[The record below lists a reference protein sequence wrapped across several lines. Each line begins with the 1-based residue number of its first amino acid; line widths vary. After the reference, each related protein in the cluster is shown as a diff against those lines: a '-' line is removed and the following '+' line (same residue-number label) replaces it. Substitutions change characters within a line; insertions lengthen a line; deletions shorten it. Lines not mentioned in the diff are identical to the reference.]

1 MQKTHRQ
8 QLFIVNNRNKAKE
21 LTMARMATT
30 SYNIK
35 VDKKMKI
42 ERLAIEASQKVGRTV
57 KWTEIMEVLV
67 DEFGKD
73 AQAMIIHREQQQKQG
88 L

>member
-1 MQKTHRQ
+1 MKR
-8 QLFIVNNRNKAKE
+8 I
-21 LTMARMATT
+21 ATT

-42 ERLAIEASQKVGRTV
+42 ERLAIEASQKIGRTV
-57 KWTEIMEVLV
+57 KWTEVMEVLV

-73 AQAMIIHREQQQKQG
+73 AQAMIIHREQEKAQ
-88 L
+88 

>member
-1 MQKTHRQ
+1 MT
-8 QLFIVNNRNKAKE
+8 
-21 LTMARMATT
+21 RMGTT

-42 ERLAIEASQKVGRTV
+42 ERLAIEASQKIGRTV
-57 KWTEIMEVLV
+57 KWTEVMEVLV

-73 AQAMIIHREQQQKQG
+73 AQAMIIHREQEKAQ
-88 L
+88 

>member
-1 MQKTHRQ
+1 MT
-8 QLFIVNNRNKAKE
+8 
-21 LTMARMATT
+21 RMGTT

-42 ERLAIEASQKVGRTV
+42 ERLAIEASQKIGRTV
-57 KWTEIMEVLV
+57 KWTEVMEVLV

-73 AQAMIIHREQQQKQG
+73 AQAMIIHREQGKA
-88 L
+88 

>member
-1 MQKTHRQ
+1 MT
-8 QLFIVNNRNKAKE
+8 
-21 LTMARMATT
+21 RMGTT

-42 ERLAIEASQKVGRTV
+42 ERLAIEASQKIGRTV
-57 KWTEIMEVLV
+57 KWTEVMEVLV

-73 AQAMIIHREQQQKQG
+73 AQAMIIHREQEKA
-88 L
+88 

>member
-1 MQKTHRQ
+1 MT
-8 QLFIVNNRNKAKE
+8 
-21 LTMARMATT
+21 RMGTT

-42 ERLAIEASQKVGRTV
+42 ERLAIEASQKIGRTV
-57 KWTEIMEVLV
+57 KWTEVMEVLV

-73 AQAMIIHREQQQKQG
+73 AQAMIIHREQQKAQ
-88 L
+88 

>member
-1 MQKTHRQ
+1 
-8 QLFIVNNRNKAKE
+8 
-21 LTMARMATT
+21 MARMATT

-35 VDKKMKI
+35 IDKKIKI
-42 ERLAIEASQKVGRTV
+42 ERLAIEASQIVGRTV

-73 AQAMIIHREQQQKQG
+73 AQAMIIHREKKEK
-88 L
+88 

>member
-1 MQKTHRQ
+1 M
-8 QLFIVNNRNKAKE
+8 KE
-21 LTMARMATT
+21 RAT
-30 SYNIK
+30 YNIK
-35 VDKKMKI
+35 IDKKMKI

-73 AQAMIIHREQQQKQG
+73 AQAMIIHREKKEK
-88 L
+88 

>member
-1 MQKTHRQ
+1 
-8 QLFIVNNRNKAKE
+8 
-21 LTMARMATT
+21 MARMATT

>member
-1 MQKTHRQ
+1 MT
-8 QLFIVNNRNKAKE
+8 
-21 LTMARMATT
+21 RMGTT

-42 ERLAIEASQKVGRTV
+42 ERLAIEASQKIGRTV
-57 KWTEIMEVLV
+57 KWTEVMEVLV

-73 AQAMIIHREQQQKQG
+73 AQAMIIHREKEKEK
-88 L
+88 

>member
-1 MQKTHRQ
+1 MT
-8 QLFIVNNRNKAKE
+8 
-21 LTMARMATT
+21 RMGTT

-42 ERLAIEASQKVGRTV
+42 ERLAIEASQKIGRTV
-57 KWTEIMEVLV
+57 KWTEVMEVLV

-73 AQAMIIHREQQQKQG
+73 AQAMIIHREQEKT
-88 L
+88 

>member
-1 MQKTHRQ
+1 MKR
-8 QLFIVNNRNKAKE
+8 I
-21 LTMARMATT
+21 ATT

-57 KWTEIMEVLV
+57 KWTEVMEVLV

-73 AQAMIIHREQQQKQG
+73 AQAMIIHREQQKAQ
-88 L
+88 